1 MKFLIKNVQLTDH
14 RGSKVSDLLIE
25 DEVIKKISE
34 NLSADGDVKVIDGT
48 GKVLM
53 PSFVDLHVHFR
64 DPGYTYKEDIE
75 SGSRAALKGG
85 YTICYA
91 MANTKPVCDNME
103 VYNYIIEKSKD
114 LDLIDLYQN
123 IAVTKNLEG
132 KVLTD
137 FESFGPD
144 VKFISDD
151 GRGILSNHV
160 MNQACLEAK
169 KHNIGIMVHG
179 EDPEISPYDYRLAE
193 DIITLRDSY
202 LSKITGAK
210 IHFSH
215 VSTRGSV
222 EIIRD
227 YKAQGANITCET
239 TPHHIYLAGEDFR
252 VNPPIREKA
261 DNEALIEGLKD
272 GTIDCISTDHAP
284 HSKEDKEKGAP
295 GMVGLETAFAT
306 SYTALVDPGHLG
318 LERLSQVMAY
328 NPAKILGI
336 NHGEIKEGARA
347 DLVLVDCEEEYI
359 VSQADIVSKSKNSP
373 LIGRKLK
380 GRVLMTFRKGRLMYG
395 GKN

>member
-1 MKFLIKNVQLTDH
+1 MKFLIKNAKLTDH
-14 RGSKVSDLLIE
+14 RGSKLADLLIE
-25 DEVIKKISE
+25 DGIIKKISDHI
-34 NLSADGDVKVIDGT
+34 SVDGDVKVIDGT

-75 SGSRAALKGG
+75 SGSKAALKGG
-85 YTICYA
+85 YTRCYA

-103 VYNYIIEKSKD
+103 VYNYIIDKSKD

-132 KVLTD
+132 KELTD
-137 FESFGPD
+137 FGSFGPD

-151 GRGILSNHV
+151 GKGILSNHV

-222 EIIRD
+222 DIIRD
-227 YKAQGANITCET
+227 YKVQGANISCET
-239 TPHHIYLAGEDFR
+239 TPHHIYLAGGNFR
-252 VNPPIREKA
+252 VNPPIREEA
-261 DNEALIEGLKD
+261 DNKALIDGLKD

-284 HSKEDKEKGAP
+284 HSAEDKAKGAP

-306 SYTALVDPGHLG
+306 SYTALVEPGHLS
-318 LERLSQVMAY
+318 LEKLSEVMAY
-328 NPAKILGI
+328 NPAKILGLD
-336 NHGEIKEGARA
+336 HGEIKEGARA
-347 DLVLVDCEEEYI
+347 DLVLVDCDQEYI
-359 VSQADIVSKSKNSP
+359 VNEADIVSKSKNSP
-373 LIGRKLK
+373 FIGRKLK
-380 GRVLMTFRKGRLMYG
+380 GKVLMTFRKGKLMYG
-395 GKN
+395 GAK